1 MTDGT
6 TRRPADPF
14 TERTPRVVVASKLD
28 RAAARR
34 KQGRFLAEGPNAV
47 EAALVTD
54 SALEL
59 FVTEEA
65 MERFRS
71 LVGSAARRGVP
82 VSAVTEKAARSL
94 SDTVS
99 STGLV
104 ALCRSVAVRSE
115 ASAETDDAGRDAG
128 AGPGHRLV
136 AIGQALS
143 DPGNV
148 GTLVRVA
155 DALGADAVWLTEGSA
170 DPENPKAVRASAG
183 SLFHLPVVTGL
194 AEAAL
199 PALAHE
205 AGLRLV
211 VATGDGDTDLE
222 HADALLSQPAA
233 WVFGNEAHGVP
244 ESLAAAAD
252 ARVRIPLRGRAES
265 LNIVT
270 AASICLHTSSRLLAA
285 SGTGDAVRAT
295 PSA

>member
-1 MTDGT
+1 MSDPTYVLAIDQGTTSSRAIVFVHDGT
-6 TRRPADPF
+6 PVATGQLEHEQVFPRAGWVEHDPVEIWNNTR
-14 TERTPRVVVASKLD
+14 E
-28 RAAARR
+28 
-34 KQGRFLAEGPNAV
+34 
-47 EAALVTD
+47 
-54 SALEL
+54 
-59 FVTEEA
+59 
-65 MERFRS
+65 
-71 LVGSAARRGVP
+71 
-82 VSAVTEKAARSL
+82 
-94 SDTVS
+94 
-99 STGLV
+99 
-104 ALCRSVAVRSE
+104 
-115 ASAETDDAGRDAG
+115 
-128 AGPGHRLV
+128 